1 MPDISQWK
9 LSKLQEHE
17 EQYYELLDK
26 WNGLYDG
33 LKPLIE
39 EVIRNLDD
47 ETIAELKERMER

>member
-1 MPDISQWK
+1 MPDISQWQ